1 MTTQTSSTFNADTFW
16 TDFLT
21 LLEGG
26 NRTSDP
32 KYYVDGKAQE
42 GEWANI
48 IAKVFE
54 RTGPGSAERE
64 QLVQLLDDAGFWADT
79 DDRNYWLTVDANDPA
94 FAGDIATLEAAG
106 EERLPNLFGGP
117 GGTPGVDPT
126 GGVGPDPDTQLKIMS
141 SPTLKYYKDPN
152 TGKWYASYKLP
163 NSDRFVFFDVTED
176 QLTSMF
182 GGRPPQAESR
192 TFRSLTGD
200 SKFTYSGNIAEMAGE
215 GKFEDEVAHVIA
227 LGLEDGK
234 LPEWASQDPEIL
246 DLIYIAQAEQKS
258 NDWLIDKIA
267 TTNSFKVR
275 FPHIETLKNRGNLT
289 YGEAVTGFLEYESQL
304 RTAVQATGMSP
315 DTVTPDAVGSL
326 LERGYSVEAS
336 IKGIS
341 VLDRANKYA
350 PALNAFNAVLT
361 SAGYDPITDVQGMF
375 DFMAGAAPTE
385 VYDLWEASSVSEA
398 ANAAGLGGVYS
409 AEDAIAFAMQ
419 SQGNV
424 SLADATS
431 AFQSAAQLLLRMRS
445 EVDVERYGLTTDELI
460 DMSLGMPPRSG
471 RSAADIQENM
481 NRAVLSAHTSL
492 QKQAN
497 PFVGFSAS
505 GTPQRASF
513 GGLRE
518 GS

>member
-1 MTTQTSSTFNADTFW
+1 MTSQTSSTFNADTFW
-16 TDFLT
+16 NDFLT

-26 NRTSDP
+26 KRTSDP

-54 RTGPGSAERE
+54 RTAPGSAERE

-79 DDRNYWLTVDANDPA
+79 DDRDYWVGVDANDPA
-94 FAGDIATLEAAG
+94 FAADIATLEQAG

-117 GGTPGVDPT
+117 GKTPGVDPT
-126 GGVGPDPDTQLKIMS
+126 GGVGPDPETQLKILS

-163 NSDRFVFFDVTED
+163 NSDRFVFFDVSED
-176 QLTSMF
+176 QLQSMF
-182 GGRPPQAESR
+182 GGRPPTPESR

-215 GKFEDEVAHVIA
+215 GKFEDEVAHTIA
-227 LGLEDGK
+227 LGMEDGK
-234 LPEWASQDPEIL
+234 LPEWASADPEIL

-267 TTNSFKVR
+267 TTNSFKLR
-275 FPHIETLKNRGNLT
+275 FPHIETLKSRGNLT
-289 YGEAVTGFLEYESQL
+289 YGEAVTGFLEYESTL
-304 RTAVQATGMSP
+304 RTAVQGTGMST
-315 DTVTPDAVGSL
+315 DLVTPEVVGGL
-326 LERGYSVEAS
+326 LEKGYSVEAAV
-336 IKGIS
+336 KG
-341 VLDRANKYA
+341 VTVMDRAQKYA
-350 PALNAFNAVLT
+350 PALEAFNSVLVA
-361 SAGYDPITDVQGMF
+361 AGFDPITDVQGMF
-375 DFMAGAAPTE
+375 DFMAGEAPTE

-398 ANAAGLGGVYS
+398 AVAAGLGDVYS
-409 AEDAIAFAMQ
+409 ADDAIAFALQ

-424 SLADATS
+424 SLADATG

-445 EVDVERYGLTTDELI
+445 EIDYGIFGLDTDELI
-460 DMSLGMPPRSG
+460 DLSLGMAPRSG

-497 PFVGFSAS
+497 PFVGFTAS
-505 GTPQRASF
+505 GTPQRSSF